1 MEAENHDGR
10 NDEKNRERDRSRD
23 CRKCVDRPVNLQ
35 CSSLRRVSHGRAL
48 WCLPDPV
55 PVVRAS
61 YGCDE
66 SGAKYSGSSALLA
79 ADWYEIY
86 PEIPSMHAHFLDYAG
101 LRGSVISGLRRKPDG
116 GSHYDWRH
124 RWNRLWA
131 DLYQWLFYRRCGFYH
146 HGGESLEPSCEAGK
160 YYIWH

>member
-1 MEAENHDGR
+1 MTAEMMKKTGR
-10 NDEKNRERDRSRD
+10 EIAAEIVGS
-23 CRKCVDRPVNLQ
+23 
-35 CSSLRRVSHGRAL
+35 AL
-48 WCLPDPV
+48 IALSTYNVALYAEFPIWCLPDPV

-79 ADWYEIY
+79 ADRYEIY

-146 HGGESLEPSCEAGK
+146 HGGESVEPSCEAGK

>member
-1 MEAENHDGR
+1 MYLLKVCVYRIIRNVEAENHDDR
-10 NDEKNRERDRSRD
+10 NDEKNRERDRGRD

-35 CSSLRRVSHGRAL
+35 CSPLRRVPHGRAL

-79 ADWYEIY
+79 ADRYEIY
-86 PEIPSMHAHFLDYAG
+86 PEIPSMHAHFLDTG
-101 LRGSVISGLRRKPDG
+101 LRYFRFTK
-116 GSHYDWRH
+116 
-124 RWNRLWA
+124 
-131 DLYQWLFYRRCGFYH
+131 
-146 HGGESLEPSCEAGK
+146 EAG
-160 YYIWH
+160 WWQPS